1 MAVER
6 YLSRCIPDLRG
17 GNDIGK
23 NRSVPNP
30 FIYVREGVHIFRGYM
45 VPLKILQLHILE
57 VQSRPRFQT
66 AKNNYANP
74 PLTDLSNATLYQ
86 NSLEND

>member
-1 MAVER
+1 MAVES

-30 FIYVREGVHIFRGYM
+30 FIYVRDIIYQSKSNTYRAIKFWVSSWKSHKAF
-45 VPLKILQLHILE
+45 HLE
-57 VQSRPRFQT
+57 SGQW
-66 AKNNYANP
+66 
-74 PLTDLSNATLYQ
+74 
-86 NSLEND
+86 